1 MAKVPEKKFEAEIA
15 AGHVTRAAILKSVE
29 VKSPEKFA
37 KEVKTVIE
45 SETECD
51 KLKVEVVRLKAEI
64 ETLMEQAGERD
75 KAIRYYSEALEAD
88 DRTKPLLV
96 EIKRLN
102 GMNVISEGRIA
113 SLMAEKNEAVK
124 AAKYWQKKAGK

>member
-1 MAKVPEKKFEAEIA
+1 M
-15 AGHVTRAAILKSVE
+15 KSVE

-75 KAIRYYSEALEAD
+75 KAIRYCSEALEAD